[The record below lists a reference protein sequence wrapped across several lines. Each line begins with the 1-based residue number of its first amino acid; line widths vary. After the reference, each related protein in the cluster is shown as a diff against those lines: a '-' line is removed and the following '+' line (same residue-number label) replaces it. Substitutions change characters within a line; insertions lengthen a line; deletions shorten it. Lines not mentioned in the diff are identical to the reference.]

1 MGKLL
6 IWVTFMYAPFNP
18 SEVKFQ
24 HIQGISVHY
33 NRLAY
38 LGGQLIRQL
47 HLKSPYN
54 LFQSCYHAQAMK
66 ITRQKFQNI
75 VTSSLAELP
84 KEIMTRIENVDI
96 VIDDVASSSQL
107 IGTGIEDKMELLG
120 LYEGIPLNERYG
132 YDMVLPDKITIFQR
146 PVEAICS
153 TEEEIKLEIRTTVVH
168 EIGHHFGFSDEELHK
183 LEK

>member
-1 MGKLL
+1 
-6 IWVTFMYAPFNP
+6 
-18 SEVKFQ
+18 
-24 HIQGISVHY
+24 
-33 NRLAY
+33 
-38 LGGQLIRQL
+38 
-47 HLKSPYN
+47 
-54 LFQSCYHAQAMK
+54 
-66 ITRQKFQNI
+66 
-75 VTSSLAELP
+75 
-84 KEIMTRIENVDI
+84 MTRIENVDI